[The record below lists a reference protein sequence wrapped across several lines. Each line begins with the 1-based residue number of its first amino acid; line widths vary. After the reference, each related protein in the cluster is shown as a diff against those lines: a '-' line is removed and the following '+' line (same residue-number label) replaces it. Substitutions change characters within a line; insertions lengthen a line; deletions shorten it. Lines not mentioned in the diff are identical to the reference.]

1 MARKQQ
7 LLDVIDQHLKFD
19 NHGSLKTRQYR
30 LFALMKIINAFYELR
45 MVPANWHVLTTRNVT
60 ILVEHWKK
68 NGLKNTTIMNYLV
81 ALRYFLNKINHD
93 VPNIDNVSLSL
104 TKNQKISK
112 PFVDGD
118 EYLSKIKEPIAYL
131 LFALQIK
138 FGLTLNEALHIIP
151 GIHFDEDSLW
161 VTREIS
167 VNHQDRILPMVTAQ
181 QHDILAALRL
191 LTGQNNSLIMRFGE
205 HNVRLAYRLALSTL
219 HLSTRIGYRYLY
231 AKARFD
237 VLCRLHDNSE
247 SRKIIIKEMSINNT
261 SAIWKIIYE
270 QY

>member
-1 MARKQQ
+1 
-7 LLDVIDQHLKFD
+7 
-19 NHGSLKTRQYR
+19 
-30 LFALMKIINAFYELR
+30 MKIIDAFYELR
-45 MVPANWHVLTTRNVT
+45 MVPAHWHVLTTKNVT
-60 ILVEHWKK
+60 MIVEHWKK

-93 VPNIDNVSLSL
+93 VPNIDNTSLSL
-104 TKNQKISK
+104 TKNKKTLK
-112 PFVDGD
+112 PLIDGD
-118 EYLSKIKEPIAYL
+118 EYLNKIKEPIAYL
-131 LFALQIK
+131 LFAMQIK

-151 GIHFDEDSLW
+151 GVHFDDDSLW

-167 VNHQDRILPMVTAQ
+167 VNHQDRILPMVTSQ
-181 QHDILAALRL
+181 QYDILAKLCL
-191 LTGQNNSLIMRFGE
+191 LTGKNSSLIMRFGE

-231 AKARFD
+231 AKSRFD
-237 VLCRLHDNSE
+237 VLCHLHDNSE
-247 SRKIIIKEMSINNT
+247 SRKIIIREMSINNT